1 MYLLKPKLK
10 VFPIQLALSWT
21 LNIPQP
27 LHDNSFEVKGN
38 ERSIG
43 VEMDH
48 SIKILQ
54 IQYFTFVYVTIYDNV
69 NILLSYF
76 PGPRKELCKS

>member
-10 VFPIQLALSWT
+10 VFPVELALSWT

-27 LHDNSFEVKGN
+27 LDDSSFEVKGN

-43 VEMDH
+43 VEMDN

-54 IQYFTFVYVTIYDNV
+54 IQ
-69 NILLSYF
+69 
-76 PGPRKELCKS
+76 